1 MDLAIAGI
9 VFLAAAIHPLRE
21 LLIKGNPNSDS
32 GYFSIVLIWLVIA
45 GVQAAAS
52 GADLFAAFKV
62 WHLIVISAAGLL
74 SYYLGILAA
83 MRTGEFSIYYPIIRS
98 APVFMVVTGWLV
110 LGETYGPVILLGVAL
125 VTLGVWLLQFKP
137 GANLLHDRRTL
148 AAALIAM
155 AGMGT
160 QSLAD
165 AEAMQHLEVPVLL
178 FWEYVIVIA
187 GTFLF
192 LAVRKPT
199 DMPLLSF
206 LFGGWRVTPVRYLLA
221 GCLSYASYY
230 LILTA
235 YGLGGD
241 VVAVNCLRQVSI
253 PLSVLLGGL
262 FLREINI
269 SSRFSWSLLLVAG
282 IVIIIT
288 AK

>member
-1 MDLAIAGI
+1 
-9 VFLAAAIHPLRE
+9 
-21 LLIKGNPNSDS
+21 
-32 GYFSIVLIWLVIA
+32 
-45 GVQAAAS
+45 
-52 GADLFAAFKV
+52 
-62 WHLIVISAAGLL
+62 
-74 SYYLGILAA
+74 
-83 MRTGEFSIYYPIIRS
+83 
-98 APVFMVVTGWLV
+98 
-110 LGETYGPVILLGVAL
+110 
-125 VTLGVWLLQFKP
+125 
-137 GANLLHDRRTL
+137 
-148 AAALIAM
+148 
-155 AGMGT
+155 
-160 QSLAD
+160 
-165 AEAMQHLEVPVLL
+165 
-178 FWEYVIVIA
+178 
-187 GTFLF
+187 
-192 LAVRKPT
+192 
-199 DMPLLSF
+199 LLSF